1 MKQTKYQI
9 SVISDVICPWCYI
22 GKNRLDIALKKLR
35 PNYDISVSWRA
46 FELNPRLPLKGIN
59 RDLYLEQKFGSKSSA
74 ESIYGNIKSVALED
88 NLDINFELIKKTPN
102 TRMSHRLVTATEST
116 SKQNLLVDAL
126 FKSYFV
132 LGENIG
138 DKEVLLAIAKR
149 LDLPDEVS
157 QSIDNDHSINSLV
170 ISQEKHAET
179 LGVSGV
185 PAFIY
190 DDMLLFTGA
199 QSSETIYF
207 SLKRAIEKSC

>member
-1 MKQTKYQI
+1 
-9 SVISDVICPWCYI
+9 
-22 GKNRLDIALKKLR
+22 
-35 PNYDISVSWRA
+35 
-46 FELNPRLPLKGIN
+46 
-59 RDLYLEQKFGSKSSA
+59 
-74 ESIYGNIKSVALED
+74 
-88 NLDINFELIKKTPN
+88 
-102 TRMSHRLVTATEST
+102 MSHRLVTATEPT

-126 FKSYFV
+126 FKAYFV

-138 DKEVLLAIAKR
+138 DKDVLLAIAKR
-149 LDLPDEVS
+149 LDLPDEAS

-170 ISQEKHAET
+170 VSQEKHAEM

-199 QSSETIYF
+199 QSSDTIYF